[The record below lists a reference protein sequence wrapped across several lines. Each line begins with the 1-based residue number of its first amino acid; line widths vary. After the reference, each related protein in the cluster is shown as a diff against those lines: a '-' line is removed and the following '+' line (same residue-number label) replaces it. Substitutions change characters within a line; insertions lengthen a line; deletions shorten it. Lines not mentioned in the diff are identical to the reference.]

1 MKVKDFGKIQKEK
14 KRMPLTNFLYE
25 FRWILIIP
33 VITMSLSL
41 IFKITK
47 EIAQGAYHLDI
58 KDELEKRIDEKRK
71 EEEQKIEIDKDLQK
85 YFNYKE

>member
-1 MKVKDFGKIQKEK
+1 
-14 KRMPLTNFLYE
+14 MPLTNFLYE